1 MEDEKRG
8 IALGKLS
15 EIEYS
20 RLAIMANQQP
30 EPKCSCTCPN
40 GGAGAGAVAP
50 SGTIIIED

>member
-30 EPKCSCTCPN
+30 EVSCSCTCLN
-40 GGAGAGAVAP
+40 GGAGAGAKKED
-50 SGTIIIED
+50 TIVTI